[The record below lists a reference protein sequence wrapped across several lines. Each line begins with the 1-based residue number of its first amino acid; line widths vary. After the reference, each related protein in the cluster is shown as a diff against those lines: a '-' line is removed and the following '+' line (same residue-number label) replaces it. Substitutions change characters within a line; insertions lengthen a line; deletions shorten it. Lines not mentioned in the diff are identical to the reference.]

1 MKEADFHAKKLPVD
15 IGVKWKDLAREL
27 EFSQASIEIIA
38 KENFHNAKECCIEVL
53 VRWLRRE
60 GKDATAEKLVEA
72 LVEIGLK
79 NVADRFPSK
88 PSDTSQ
94 VILTDIH
101 IYIIHS
107 IYIIYIYIKT
117 RNLEVVS
124 VRNNIISSHR
134 PPSSH

>member
-38 KENFHNAKECCIEVL
+38 KENFHNAKECCIAVL

-124 VRNNIISSHR
+124 VRNNIISSR
-134 PPSSH
+134 RLPSSH

>member
-1 MKEADFHAKKLPVD
+1 MKEADFDAKKLPVD

-38 KENFHNAKECCIEVL
+38 KENFHNAKECCIAVL
-53 VRWLRRE
+53 VLWLRRE

-79 NVADRFPSK
+79 NVADRFPRK
-88 PSDTSQ
+88 PSVTSQ

-101 IYIIHS
+101 IYNIHTYLHNIFNS
-107 IYIIYIYIKT
+107 YPSRT
-117 RNLEVVS
+117 RL
-124 VRNNIISSHR
+124 I
-134 PPSSH
+134 

>member
-60 GKDATAEKLVEA
+60 GKDATAEKLVKA

-88 PSDTSQ
+88 LSDTSQ

-101 IYIIHS
+101 VYIIQ
-107 IYIIYIYIKT
+107 INIIYIYIYIYY
-117 RNLEVVS
+117 
-124 VRNNIISSHR
+124 IILYYIH
-134 PPSSH
+134 

>member
-27 EFSQASIEIIA
+27 EFSQATIEIIA

-107 IYIIYIYIKT
+107 IYIIYIYINT

-124 VRNNIISSHR
+124 VRNNIISSR
-134 PPSSH
+134 RLPSSH